1 MDYKDVE
8 QGLIEFRNKKG
19 WQKFHNL
26 KDLAISLN
34 LEASEVLEIFQWEP
48 SDHELTTSERD
59 HLEEELADTLIYT
72 FYMCEKLGV
81 NPLDIVANKM
91 KFNQQ
96 RHWSKTEN

>member
-8 QGLIEFRNKKG
+8 QGLIDFRDKKG
-19 WQKFHNL
+19 WEKYHNL

-48 SDHELTTSERD
+48 SNHELTAGERD

-72 FYMCEKLGV
+72 FYMCNRLGI
-81 NPLDIVANKM
+81 NPLDIVAKKM
-91 KFNQQ
+91 KFNQK
-96 RHWSKTEN
+96 RHWDKTE

>member
-8 QGLIEFRNKKG
+8 QGLIDFRDKKG
-19 WQKFHNL
+19 WEKYHNL

-48 SDHELTTSERD
+48 SDHELTASERD

-72 FYMCEKLGV
+72 FYMCNKLGI
-81 NPLDIVANKM
+81 NPLDIVAKKM
-91 KFNQQ
+91 KFNQK
-96 RHWSKTEN
+96 RHWDKTE